1 MADPPE
7 VNDPKKAVGDE
18 IVFHERYPSR
28 RLLDLIANR
37 WTPIV
42 LFCLASGTRHYGQM
56 HRRIPGISKKMLSQ
70 VLRRLEA
77 DGLVH
82 REVYRVVP
90 PKTEYEL
97 TALGRRMHE
106 PVRILCTWAVENAEV
121 FEQIERNRAASS
133 ASR

>member
-1 MADPPE
+1 MVDRSIVNGPNKADA
-7 VNDPKKAVGDE
+7 DK

-28 RLLDLIANR
+28 RLLDLIADR

-56 HRRIPGISKKMLSQ
+56 HRRIPGLSKKMLSQ

-97 TALGRRMHE
+97 TALGRRLHE
-106 PVRILCTWAVENAEV
+106 PVRALCTWAVENVEV
-121 FEQIERNRAASS
+121 FEQIERNRAVIA
-133 ASR
+133 ATR

>member
-1 MADPPE
+1 MSDRSSTDNPNLTA
-7 VNDPKKAVGDE
+7 GDK
-18 IVFHERYPSR
+18 IVFHECYPSR

-56 HRRIPGISKKMLSQ
+56 QRRIPGISKKMLSQ

-90 PKTEYEL
+90 PKTDYEL
-97 TALGRRMHE
+97 TDLGRRLHE
-106 PVRILCTWAVENAEV
+106 PVRLLCEWAEKNADV
-121 FEQIERNRAASS
+121 FEQIKQNRAA
-133 ASR
+133 ASDTS

>member
-1 MADPPE
+1 MADQPE
-7 VNDPKKAVGDE
+7 ANSSNKALNE
-18 IVFHERYPSR
+18 ETVFHTRYPSR

-70 VLRRLEA
+70 VLRKLEG

-82 REVYRVVP
+82 REVYRAVP
-90 PKTEYEL
+90 PKTDYEL
-97 TALGRRMHE
+97 TALGWKMYE
-106 PVRILCTWAVENAEV
+106 PVRALCTWAVENADV
-121 FEQIERNRAASS
+121 FDQIERNRAASS

>member
-1 MADPPE
+1 MVEKSEVDKLNKADADK
-7 VNDPKKAVGDE
+7 V
-18 IVFHERYPSR
+18 VFHERYPSR

-42 LFCLASGTRHYGQM
+42 LFCLASGTHHYGQM

-70 VLRRLEA
+70 VLRKLEA
-77 DGLVH
+77 DGIIH

-97 TALGRRMHE
+97 TELGRKVYE
-106 PVRILCTWAVENAEV
+106 PVRTLCDWAVENAEV
-121 FEQIERNRAASS
+121 FEQIERNRSAAS

>member
-1 MADPPE
+1 MADRSK
-7 VNDPKKAVGDE
+7 VNSPNKADADK

-28 RLLDLIANR
+28 RLLDLIADR

-56 HRRIPGISKKMLSQ
+56 NRRIPGLSKKMLSQ

-97 TALGRRMHE
+97 TALGRRLHE
-106 PVRILCTWAVENAEV
+106 PVRALCTWAVENVEV
-121 FEQIERNRAASS
+121 FEQIERNRAVIA
-133 ASR
+133 ATR

>member
-1 MADPPE
+1 MADHSHAS
-7 VNDPKKAVGDE
+7 DPQEALVDE
-18 IVFHERYPSR
+18 AVFHERYPSR

-42 LFCLASGTRHYGQM
+42 LFCLASGTHHYGQM
-56 HRRIPGISKKMLSQ
+56 QRRIPGISKKMLSQ
-70 VLRRLEA
+70 TLRRLET

-97 TALGRRMHE
+97 TELGWRLHE
-106 PVRILCTWAVENAEV
+106 PVRFLCRWATENAEV
-121 FEQIERNRAASS
+121 FDRIERNRTAAAVSE
-133 ASR
+133 